1 MVRLVVS
8 IIVFALAAV
17 AAVTAEKSIEELKKE
32 LSSADLNKQ
41 HKLYAELA
49 RQQVEVANDLYT
61 AGDVA
66 QAEAAVNE
74 VVAYAEKAR
83 EIGLKSGKKL
93 KKTEI
98 TLRKASRRLADVGR
112 TLSVEYRPHVEAAVA
127 RLDDVRS
134 ELLEKMFGLKK
145 SKEKP

>member
-1 MVRLVVS
+1 MLRLVIS

-17 AAVTAEKSIEELKKE
+17 ATAAAEKSIAELKKE

-61 AGDVA
+61 AGDVP

-74 VVAYAEKAR
+74 IVAYAEKAR
-83 EIGLKSGKKL
+83 ETGLKSGKKL

-98 TLRKASRRLADVGR
+98 TLRKTSRRLADVGR
-112 TLSVEYRPHVEAAVA
+112 TLSVEYRPHVEAAVE

-145 SKEKP
+145 AKEKP